1 MASQS
6 SNEESLT
13 TMISQSRNEEGILAR
28 VSSRVSQS
36 KVVSHGKIAASNT
49 AYYGKKAA
57 SITAYYGEKVASNT
71 AYVTK
76 RLAKST
82 GKAAWILGT
91 SVLVLAVPLII
102 VYDRDQ
108 QIAELEFE
116 NASLLGTPSSSYQ
129 TR

>member
-6 SNEESLT
+6 RNEESLT
-13 TMISQSRNEEGILAR
+13 TMASQSSNEEGILAR

-36 KVVSHGKIAASNT
+36 KVVSHGKIAASIT

-71 AYVTK
+71 TYVTK
-76 RLAKST
+76 RLATST

-91 SVLVLAVPLII
+91 TLLVLVVPLII
-102 VYDRDQ
+102 VYERDQ
-108 QIAELEFE
+108 QITELELE
-116 NASLLGTPSSSYQ
+116 NSSLLGTPSSSYQ
-129 TR
+129 AK